1 MAYRL
6 SSKGLDELKRME
18 GVRYAVY
25 DDKTGKPINSY
36 EEAGGTP
43 TIGMGLA
50 IQSAEDR
57 ERYRP
62 YLGNRK
68 APQSVIDEANR
79 QKVAQFEAKLNQMFG
94 GVKLTQS
101 MYDAL
106 FHFAWNIGTGSKHLK
121 KAADALRQTDAEGK
135 PKPDYAKA
143 QQAIADG
150 PKSGVGIGYME
161 ALARRRAKEAALF
174 MSEGLPKGG
183 LSLDFDALL
192 SSPYF
197 YVGVIG
203 FVGGVLAIGVNRRR
217 SRVLVVRGV
226 GRGRR

>member
-68 APQSVIDEANR
+68 APQAVIDEANR
-79 QKVAQFEAKLNQMFG
+79 QKVAQFEARLNQMFG

-101 MYDAL
+101 MFDAL

-135 PKPDYAKA
+135 PNPDYPKA

-150 PKSGVGIGYME
+150 PKSGVGIGYMP
-161 ALARRRAKEAALF
+161 ALAKRRASEAALF

-183 LSLDFDALL
+183 LSIDFNAILE
-192 SSPYF
+192 SPYF

-203 FVGGVLAIGVNRRR
+203 FVGGVLAIGVKRRR